1 MLFYAC
7 IERDRS
13 KIKMG
18 LKIEAWAGEMARLLK
33 VRLTMKIKEKLKL
46 MWWRKPLS
54 PALARE
60 REESFVFKAR
70 SM

>member
-7 IERDRS
+7 IERYRS
-13 KIKMG
+13 KIKLG
-18 LKIEAWAGEMARLLK
+18 LKIEAWAGEMAHLLE
-33 VRLTMKIKEKLKL
+33 VRLTTKIKEKLKL
-46 MWWRKPLS
+46 MWWRKPVS

-60 REESFVFKAR
+60 REDSYVFKAR